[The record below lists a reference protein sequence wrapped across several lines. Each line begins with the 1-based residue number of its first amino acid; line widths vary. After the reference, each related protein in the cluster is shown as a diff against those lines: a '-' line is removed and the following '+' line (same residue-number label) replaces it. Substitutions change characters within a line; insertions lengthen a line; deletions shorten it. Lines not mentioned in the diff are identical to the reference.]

1 MLAFTYMLALI
12 RSSLDD
18 QGHRTPSVDVWT
30 NLEPIAAGEESSG
43 RPTLSMFFNGSER
56 ASEADPAVVSL
67 GYHGQSSQTQAELDM
82 GSDGPP
88 SPRSAGLSERDV
100 ESPRPSVEGNSLRDP
115 LMTSPGTSY
124 RHTIGGDEAGA
135 ANTTSSGAA
144 STGVGGR
151 RRRGS
156 TVVVDK
162 ASGQDVQVAG
172 QQDQAGITFVDYKA
186 EAFARIRQHF
196 GITTGTYRKA
206 FARTAKERLT
216 EGGSSDAFFFY
227 TGDLRFIV
235 KSCTL
240 GEVRC
245 IVAQP
250 QP

>member
-1 MLAFTYMLALI
+1 
-12 RSSLDD
+12 
-18 QGHRTPSVDVWT
+18 
-30 NLEPIAAGEESSG
+30 
-43 RPTLSMFFNGSER
+43 
-56 ASEADPAVVSL
+56 
-67 GYHGQSSQTQAELDM
+67 M
-82 GSDGPP
+82 GSDEPP

-100 ESPRPSVEGNSLRDP
+100 ESPRPSVEGSSLRDP
-115 LMTSPGTSY
+115 LMTSPSTSY
-124 RHTIGGDEAGA
+124 RHTVGGDV
-135 ANTTSSGAA
+135 ANAFSSGAA
-144 STGVGGR
+144 STGAGGR

-196 GITTGTYRKA
+196 GITTNTYRKA

-240 GEVRC
+240 GEVRHIAAYSLPC
-245 IVAQP
+245 HDCA
-250 QP
+250 